1 MTQLDCN
8 VVSCIHNT
16 ENCCCKDTIEVEGQ
30 SATKAANTCC
40 GSFHERNGHS
50 CKNTMEKNAKKAT
63 DVACE
68 AKNCIYNED
77 GYCDADHIGIVGA
90 AASTNAQ
97 TECKSFRCK

>member
-8 VVSCIHNT
+8 VTSCMHNA
-16 ENCCCKDTIEVEGQ
+16 ENCCCKEKIEVEGT
-30 SATKAANTCC
+30 SATKPANTCC
-40 GSFHERNGHS
+40 GSFDARKGDSYSNAAAS
-50 CKNTMEKNAKKAT
+50 DAKKST

-90 AASTNAQ
+90 AASTSAQ